1 MYKKIMVPVDLA
13 HKGDLDKALKTAADL
28 AQHYRI
34 PVCYVGV
41 TSTTASSVAHNP
53 QEFEKKLEAF
63 AEDEAKKHGHD
74 ATSKAYTSHDP
85 TVDVDDTLLKAVKDV
100 GADLVV
106 MASHAPSVLDYV
118 WPSNG
123 GKVAEHSDASVLVV
137 R

>member
-1 MYKKIMVPVDLA
+1 MYSKIMVPVDLA

-28 AQHYRI
+28 AQHYKI

-41 TSTTASSVAHNP
+41 TSATPSSVAHNP

-63 AEDEAKKHGHD
+63 AQDEAKKHGHD
-74 ATSKAYTSHDP
+74 ASSRSYTSHDP

-123 GKVAEHSDASVLVV
+123 GKLAEHSNASVLVV

>member
-1 MYKKIMVPVDLA
+1 MYSKIMVPVDLA

-41 TSTTASSVAHNP
+41 TAATASSVAHNP

-63 AEDEAKKHGHD
+63 AQDEAGKHGHD
-74 ATSKAYTSHDP
+74 ASSKAYTSHDP
-85 TVDVDDTLLKAVKDV
+85 TVDVDDTLLKAVEDT

-123 GKVAEHSDASVLVV
+123 GKMAEHSKASVLVV

>member
-1 MYKKIMVPVDLA
+1 MYSKIMVPVDLA

-28 AQHYRI
+28 AQHYKI

-41 TSTTASSVAHNP
+41 TSAAPSSVAHNP

-63 AEDEAKKHGHD
+63 AQDEAKKHGHD
-74 ATSKAYTSHDP
+74 ASSKAYASHDP

-123 GKVAEHSDASVLVV
+123 GKMAEHSKASVLVV